1 MVIVLY
7 KDEIDKR
14 LHFDQINNLS
24 HDLNVPLEDLKL
36 LYEGELMNLKAKAT
50 ITIFLPIF
58 VRRRIRELLSSRY
71 SS

>member
-1 MVIVLY
+1 LY

-24 HDLNVPLEDLKL
+24 HDLNVPWEDLKL

-58 VRRRIRELLSSRY
+58 VRRRIRELLSSRH

>member
-36 LYEGELMNLKAKAT
+36 LYQGELMNLKAKAT

-58 VRRRIRELLSSRY
+58 VRRRIRELLSSRH